1 MWTSVASIECSYSPE
16 EAFLLQR
23 CDMQLRRSSAINK
36 AYTKAYTLVPYK
48 SAKPSEQF
56 LDNKLANKLKWS

>member
-23 CDMQLRRSSAINK
+23 CDMQLRRSSAID
-36 AYTKAYTLVPYK
+36 KAYTLGTLQ
-48 SAKPSEQF
+48 EC
-56 LDNKLANKLKWS
+56 

>member
-1 MWTSVASIECSYSPE
+1 MWTSVASIECSYFPE

-23 CDMQLRRSSAINK
+23 CDMQLRRSSAID
-36 AYTKAYTLVPYK
+36 KAYTLVPYK